1 MMYRGEPA
9 RSRSSEVDS
18 ARLAVLLDSST
29 DAGVGWAACH
39 HGELLQG
46 VFADENHR
54 SNHALVTLPLRS
66 RGTRATFRTSS
77 DSTIRVYPEDRTKA
91 RRAAELAVELCARK
105 GIAATGG
112 RLDIISNVPVGRGMG
127 SSTSDV
133 IATIKAVSDC
143 HRVRLTPE
151 RIAQLAV
158 LAERACDSIMIE
170 DQVVLFAHRRG
181 TVLEILGCRLPP
193 LVVIGCVSGPADGV
207 DTLELPLAQ
216 YAQHEIETFCGLRA
230 TLRRATITQDVE
242 LLGQVATA
250 SARINQRFLP
260 KPELDFLI
268 ALSGQL
274 GAAGVQIAHSG
285 TVAGL
290 IFDARPPDLTSRIGR
305 CIDALDREGIP
316 QGESFVVSA

>member
-1 MMYRGEPA
+1 MCCGEPI
-9 RSRSSEVDS
+9 RSRRSGLDGAS
-18 ARLAVLLDSST
+18 LAALLGPGA

-46 VFADENHR
+46 VFAGGNHE
-54 SNHALVTLPLRS
+54 SDHALVTLPLRS
-66 RGTRATFRTSS
+66 RSTRATFRPSS
-77 DSTIRVYPEDRTKA
+77 DGAIRVFPEDRTKA
-91 RRAAELAVELCARK
+91 RRAAELAVELCARE
-105 GIAATGG
+105 GVASTGG
-112 RLDIISNVPVGRGMG
+112 RLDIVSNVPVGKGMG

-143 HRVRLTPE
+143 YRVRLAPE

-158 LAERACDSIMIE
+158 LAERACDSIMI
-170 DQVVLFAHRRG
+170 DDRVVLFAHRRG
-181 TVLEILGCRLPP
+181 TVLEVLGCQLPP
-193 LVVIGCVSGPADGV
+193 LVVVGCVSGPANGV

-216 YAQHEIETFCGLRA
+216 YDQHEIETFCTLRA
-230 TLRRATITQDVE
+230 ALRRAITARDIE
-242 LLGQVATA
+242 LLGRVATA

-285 TVAGL
+285 TVVGL
-290 IFDARPPDLTSRIGR
+290 IFDVRLPDLASRIGL
-305 CIDALDREGIP
+305 CIDALDREGVP
-316 QGESFVVSA
+316 QGDSFIVSA

>member
-1 MMYRGEPA
+1 MCCGEPT
-9 RSRSSEVDS
+9 RSRSGGLDGAS
-18 ARLAVLLDSST
+18 LAALWGPAK

-46 VFADENHR
+46 VFAAENHE
-54 SNHALVTLPLRS
+54 SDHALVTLPLRS

-77 DSTIRVYPEDRTKA
+77 DGVIRVFPEDRTKA
-91 RRAAELAVELCARK
+91 RRAAELTVELCARQ
-105 GIAATGG
+105 GVAAPGG
-112 RLDIISNVPVGRGMG
+112 RLDIVSNVPVGRGMG

-143 HRVRLTPE
+143 HRVRLAPE

-158 LAERACDSIMIE
+158 LAERACDSIMI
-170 DQVVLFAHRRG
+170 DDRVVLFAHRRG
-181 TVLEILGCRLPP
+181 AVLEVLGCRLPP

-216 YAQHEIETFCGLRA
+216 YAQHEIETFCGLRVA
-230 TLRRATITQDVE
+230 LRRSIIAQDVE
-242 LLGQVATA
+242 LLGRVATA

-274 GAAGVQIAHSG
+274 SAAGVQIAHSG

-290 IFDARPPDLTSRIGR
+290 LFDARLPDLTSRIDR

-316 QGESFVVSA
+316 PGESFAVSA